1 MSDFLSLRETDR
13 IARESAPHP
22 GPGIVTVL
30 REMILAPATTLREAL
45 AYPNQ
50 AYALVLAGLGGVYWM
65 LNFAVIRALGEDL
78 APAMLAATIVL
89 LGIPAGV
96 AYLYA
101 LSILIHWSC
110 DILGGDPTRAKVRAS
125 LAYAGVPG
133 IIALVLFGIPKVLV
147 FGQSLFMPERTW
159 LSSNPVLVWGL
170 WFGDALCFAWALY
183 LVVKALKMMNGFT
196 AGRAVLAAALPLVPI
211 GLIGSLF
218 VLIAWSGIFFA
229 PPAF

>member
-1 MSDFLSLRETDR
+1 MTDFLSLRDADR
-13 IARESAPHP
+13 IARESVHPP
-22 GPGIVTVL
+22 GPGIASVF
-30 REMILAPATTLREAL
+30 RGMILAPAATLREGL
-45 AYPNQ
+45 ANPIPG
-50 AYALVLAGLGGVYWM
+50 YALVLSGLGGVYWM
-65 LNFAVIRALGEDL
+65 LNFAVIRTLGEDL
-78 APAMLAATIVL
+78 APMALASAVVL
-89 LGIPAGV
+89 LGIQAGV

-133 IIALVLFGIPKVLV
+133 IIALVLFGMPKVLV
-147 FGQSLFMPERTW
+147 FGWSLFMPERAW
-159 LSSNPVLVWGL
+159 LSANPVLVWGL

-183 LVVKALKMMNGFT
+183 LVVKALGMMNGFT

-211 GLIGSLF
+211 GLIGFLF